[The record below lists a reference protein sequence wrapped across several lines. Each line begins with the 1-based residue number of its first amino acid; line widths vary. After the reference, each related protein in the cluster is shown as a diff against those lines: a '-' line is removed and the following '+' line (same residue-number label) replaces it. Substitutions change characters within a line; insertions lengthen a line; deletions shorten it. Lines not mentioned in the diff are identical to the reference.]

1 MSDPIKHEC
10 GIALI
15 RLLKPLKYYK
25 EKYDDSIY
33 GFHKLFLLMEKQHNR
48 GQDGAGIGAVK
59 IGVPAGQ
66 GYIFRNRNAKSNGLA
81 EIFTDQFEDYADK
94 VKKGIIHPEFVDT
107 VKANFDYGAELLIGH
122 LRYGTGGSYSK
133 SSCHPFFRKST
144 WPARNLMLLGN
155 FGITN
160 SDELN
165 KKLVERGIHPVI
177 NANTPAILEEIC
189 YHLDIEHAEIYRE
202 LRDEGYAGGDILR
215 MMNERLNVVDRV
227 SQNIGTFFSTSW
239 VMKDVL
245 KFTDEEIDKMKEEII
260 KARENLDSVGGVLET
275 YILPNDLVIGEPYF
289 NSIESKF
296 ASYLFSIGGVKG
308 VEFGLGFDFAKKLG
322 SEVSDELTIEEGK
335 VVAPYNYNGGI
346 NGGISNLQPIVVRC
360 AIKPTPSIYQEQK
373 TINIKTNENV
383 SLNIKGR
390 HDPAII
396 HRARVVVDSLIAL
409 ALLDLCAI
417 KLGNEWLR

>member
-1 MSDPIKHEC
+1 MGSIIGENIKLSLFGESHGAGVGVVIDGLPAGIKIDTDFMNFQMAKRKSFNSLSTLRLESDEVEFLSGVFNGCTTGTPLTIFIKNQNVNSSSYEEMKDIMRPGHADYVANLKYH
-10 GIALI
+10 GYQDYRGGGHFSGRLTAPLVAAGSIAL
-15 RLLKPLKYYK
+15 K
-25 EKYDDSIY
+25 
-33 GFHKLFLLMEKQHNR
+33 
-48 GQDGAGIGAVK
+48 
-59 IGVPAGQ
+59 
-66 GYIFRNRNAKSNGLA
+66 
-81 EIFTDQFEDYADK
+81 
-94 VKKGIIHPEFVDT
+94 
-107 VKANFDYGAELLIGH
+107 
-122 LRYGTGGSYSK
+122 
-133 SSCHPFFRKST
+133 
-144 WPARNLMLLGN
+144 
-155 FGITN
+155 
-160 SDELN
+160 
-165 KKLVERGIHPVI
+165 
-177 NANTPAILEEIC
+177 ILEAKGVKLGTRIKSL
-189 YHLDIEHAEIYRE
+189 H
-202 LRDEGYAGGDILR
+202 
-215 MMNERLNVVDRV
+215 
-227 SQNIGTFFSTSW
+227 NI
-239 VMKDVL
+239 KDV
-245 KFTDEEIDKMKEEII
+245 DIDPKYISDTIDKWNLLLFPVTCDNISEKMKEEII

-289 NSIESKF
+289 NSVESKL

-383 SLNIKGR
+383 KLNIKGR

-417 KLGNEWLR
+417 KLGSEWLR